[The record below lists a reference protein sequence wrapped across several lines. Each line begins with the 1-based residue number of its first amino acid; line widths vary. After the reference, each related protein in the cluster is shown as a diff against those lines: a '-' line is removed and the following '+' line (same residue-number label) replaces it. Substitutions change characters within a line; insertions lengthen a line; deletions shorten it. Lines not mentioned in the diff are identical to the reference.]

1 MTVQIYSTVEK
12 MGAAAA
18 ARGADKIREAIAAR
32 GQANIIIATGAS
44 QFSMLQNL
52 IKASGIDWSKVVM
65 FHLDE
70 YVGLPESHPAS
81 FRKYIKERFVANLP
95 APLKAAH
102 YVDGSNPDAQKA
114 CDELGK
120 IIAQHPI
127 DVCFIGIGENGHIAF
142 NDPPADFDTEAA
154 YLVVN
159 LDEPCR
165 KQQLGEGWFP
175 TLNDVPK
182 QAISMA
188 VRQILKSKAI
198 INTVP
203 DARKANA
210 VKITIEGELCP
221 NHPASVIRF
230 HPDCVTYLDAAS
242 AAGLSKITREMCCRG

>member
-12 MGAAAA
+12 MGIAAA
-18 ARGADKIREAIAAR
+18 ARGAEKIREAITAR
-32 GQANIIIATGAS
+32 GEANIIIATGAS
-44 QFSMLQNL
+44 QFAMLQNL
-52 IKASGIDWSKVVM
+52 IKAPAIDWSKVTM

-70 YVGLPESHPAS
+70 YVGIPESHPAS
-81 FRKYIKERFVANLP
+81 FRKYIKERFVAKLP
-95 APLKAAH
+95 SPLKAAY
-102 YVDGSNPDAQKA
+102 YVDGSNPNPQQT

-120 IIAQHPI
+120 IIAKHPI

-175 TLNDVPK
+175 TLEDVPK
-182 QAISMA
+182 QAISMS
-188 VRQILKSKAI
+188 VRQILKSKTI

-203 DARKANA
+203 DARKAHA

-221 NHPASVIRF
+221 KHPASVIRF

-242 AAGLSKITREMCCRG
+242 SADLSRITRDLCTR